1 LLYEGEKLNMENEI
15 EKLDREIEAEFGNVL
30 NSIYSGR
37 YIELIKRCD
46 KEVAK
51 LLEGYDE
58 SIDNAISELDKA
70 FVHIFIDLESI
81 YDLEK
86 YKLSDNEKKF
96 LVIILER
103 LHDQIR
109 NQLDMMIDN
118 VDELKSVI
126 SRILHSNNN

>member
-1 LLYEGEKLNMENEI
+1 MKEKKMIEIQKLVKEI
-15 EKLDREIEAEFGNVL
+15 EFEFGDVL
-30 NSIYSGR
+30 NLIYSGK
-37 YIELIKRCD
+37 YKELIKRCD

-126 SRILHSNNN
+126 SRILNSNNN

>member
-1 LLYEGEKLNMENEI
+1 MVNEI
-15 EKLDREIEAEFGNVL
+15 ERLDREIEAEFGDVL
-30 NSIYSGR
+30 DSIYSGK
-37 YIELIKRCD
+37 YKELIKRCD

-51 LLEGYDE
+51 LLEGYDG
-58 SIDNAISELDKA
+58 SIDNAILELDKA
-70 FVHIFIDLESI
+70 FIHIFIDLESI

-126 SRILHSNNN
+126 SRIVHSNNN

>member
-1 LLYEGEKLNMENEI
+1 MENEI

-126 SRILHSNNN
+126 SRILHSNNNWFNLSRRR

>member
-1 LLYEGEKLNMENEI
+1 MENEI